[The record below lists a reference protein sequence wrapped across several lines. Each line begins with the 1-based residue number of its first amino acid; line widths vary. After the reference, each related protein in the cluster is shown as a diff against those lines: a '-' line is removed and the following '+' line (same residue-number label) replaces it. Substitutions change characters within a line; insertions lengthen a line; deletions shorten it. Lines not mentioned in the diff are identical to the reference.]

1 MFPTDTITT
10 PFDVHPTYNP
20 QSRDLLCRRA
30 SARRVS
36 FLYNPFTVV
45 NGTDVDETKFC
56 HTLGKSRLGRHYTE
70 ADPGEGHFLDQILET
85 AHPPPPLPYLRV
97 WMTTPPPLSEGLDP
111 PLLYCFDQ

>member
-1 MFPTDTITT
+1 MFPTDTMTP
-10 PFDVHPTYNP
+10 PFDFHPTYNP

-56 HTLGKSRLGRHYTE
+56 DTLGKLQLGRHYTE
-70 ADPGEGHFLDQILET
+70 ADPGEGLFLDQIEARRDEKNFLET
-85 AHPPPPLPYLRV
+85 A
-97 WMTTPPPLSEGLDP
+97 PPPLSQGLDDCPSPLP
-111 PLLYCFDQ
+111 PPPTPFI

>member
-1 MFPTDTITT
+1 MFT
-10 PFDVHPTYNP
+10 TYNP

-56 HTLGKSRLGRHYTE
+56 DTLGKPRLGRHYTE
-70 ADPGEGHFLDQILET
+70 ADPGEGLFLDQIEVRR
-85 AHPPPPLPYLRV
+85 AEKKV
-97 WMTTPPPLSEGLDP
+97 S
-111 PLLYCFDQ
+111 